1 MATKVIRKTKPADLT
16 RAIISTGEIQATYV
30 GESFV
35 LQEAVKQSIDVK
47 YDSKG
52 YADQTSIN
60 LGVQYDHR
68 VTWLHFDLDDLIWN
82 LDNEDKGGRVD
93 KGQEPYDYY
102 HRNNFYIFKLAFTN
116 QSTKET
122 TIWQFDGYNF
132 EIPRGVTKE
141 AASYEIVLIIEE
153 YQGDDFPGNI
163 EDTPDT
169 IERFV
174 ARPIYGTVQSTFYD
188 PSSDITATLE
198 ETNQLAALIKPQI
211 QCTLTDIGLFASDE
225 KELGQQYDNFIRYL
239 KFNPNRITAHLN
251 GFYLFALFKK
261 GDLFYSSL
269 FEKTHSGD
277 SFDDHSQSH
286 PVIAW
291 IPTKVYESAG
301 NWDVMIIGM
310 AGSFEDINESS
321 DDGDYYFYVSNKL
334 GMTVAPNK
342 LKMND
347 ITSVDINTVASIAW
361 ETKDGERIITQDGN
375 YIRTTDDMTND

>member
-52 YADQTSIN
+52 YADQTSIS
-60 LGVQYDHR
+60 LGMQYDHR

-82 LDNEDKGGRVD
+82 LDNENKRGRD
-93 KGQEPYDYY
+93 IPYDI
-102 HRNNFYIFKLAFTN
+102 HRRNNFYIFKLAFTN

-122 TIWQFDGYNF
+122 SIWQFDGYNF
-132 EIPRGVTKE
+132 EIPRGITKE

-153 YQGDDFPGNI
+153 YQDDDFQGNI
-163 EDTPDT
+163 VDTPDS

-174 ARPIYGTVQSTFYD
+174 ARPIYGTVQSTFYN
-188 PSSDITATLE
+188 PSLDITATLE
-198 ETNQLAALIKPQI
+198 ETDQLAALIKPQI

-225 KELGQQYDNFIRYL
+225 RELGQQYDNFIRYL

-269 FEKTHSGD
+269 FEKTHSD
-277 SFDDHSQSH
+277 DPFDDHSQSH

-291 IPTKVYESAG
+291 IPTQVYESAG

-310 AGSFEDINESS
+310 AGSFENINESS
-321 DDGDYYFYVSNKL
+321 DIGDYYFYVSNKL
-334 GMTVAPNK
+334 TMTVAPNK
-342 LKMND
+342 LSAED
-347 ITSVDINTVASIAW
+347 IVKEPTSSVVSGLQTDS
-361 ETKDGERIITQDGN
+361 GEYIITQDG
-375 YIRTTDDMTND
+375 YIYKVK

>member
-30 GESFV
+30 GKSFV

-82 LDNEDKGGRVD
+82 LDNENKRGR
-93 KGQEPYDYY
+93 EIPYDI
-102 HRNNFYIFKLAFTN
+102 HRRNNFYIFKLAFTN

-122 TIWQFDGYNF
+122 SVWQFDGYNF
-132 EIPRGVTKE
+132 EIPRGITKE

-153 YQGDDFPGNI
+153 YQGDDFQGNI
-163 EDTPDT
+163 VDTPDS

-174 ARPIYGTVQSTFYD
+174 ARPIYGTVQSTFYN
-188 PSSDITATLE
+188 PSLDITATLE
-198 ETNQLAALIKPQI
+198 ETDQLAALIKPQI

-225 KELGQQYDNFIRYL
+225 RELGQQYDNFIRYL

-269 FEKTHSGD
+269 FEKTHSD
-277 SFDDHSQSH
+277 DPFDDHSQSH

-291 IPTKVYESAG
+291 IPTNVYESAG

-310 AGSFEDINESS
+310 AGSFENINESS
-321 DDGDYYFYVSNKL
+321 DIGDYYFYVSNKL
-334 GMTVAPNK
+334 TMTVAPNK
-342 LKMND
+342 LSAED
-347 ITSVDINTVASIAW
+347 VVREPTLSVISGLQTDS
-361 ETKDGERIITQDGN
+361 GEYIITQDG
-375 YIRTTDDMTND
+375 YIYKVK

>member
-47 YDSKG
+47 YNSKG

-82 LDNEDKGGRVD
+82 LDNENTRGRAI
-93 KGQEPYDYY
+93 PYDI
-102 HRNNFYIFKLAFTN
+102 HRRNNFYIFKLAFTN

-122 TIWQFDGYNF
+122 SVWQFDGYNF
-132 EIPRGVTKE
+132 EIPRGITKE

-153 YQGDDFPGNI
+153 YQGDDFQGNI
-163 EDTPDT
+163 VDTPDS

-174 ARPIYGTVQSTFYD
+174 ARPIYGTVQSTFYN
-188 PSSDITATLE
+188 PSLDITATLE
-198 ETNQLAALIKPQI
+198 ETDQLAALIKPQI
-211 QCTLTDIGLFASDE
+211 QCTLTDIGVFASDE
-225 KELGQQYDNFIRYL
+225 RELGQQYDNFIRYL

-269 FEKTHSGD
+269 FEKTHSD
-277 SFDDHSQSH
+277 DPFDDHSQSH

-291 IPTKVYESAG
+291 IPTNVYESAG
-301 NWDVMIIGM
+301 N
-310 AGSFEDINESS
+310 
-321 DDGDYYFYVSNKL
+321 
-334 GMTVAPNK
+334 
-342 LKMND
+342 
-347 ITSVDINTVASIAW
+347 
-361 ETKDGERIITQDGN
+361 
-375 YIRTTDDMTND
+375 